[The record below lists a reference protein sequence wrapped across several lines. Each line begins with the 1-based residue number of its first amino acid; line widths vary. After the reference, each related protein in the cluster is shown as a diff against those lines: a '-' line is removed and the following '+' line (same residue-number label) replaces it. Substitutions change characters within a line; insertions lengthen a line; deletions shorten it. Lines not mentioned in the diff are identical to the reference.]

1 LRYGISAPYYLSNIQ
16 IFIKMKKLFCLLFI
30 SLNLNSTTLLGQN
43 SLEIPPGTIFLNE
56 SLFIDK
62 VPVTNLMFLE
72 YLTAKDFIRKK
83 GFDSFS
89 EFHKSTDQKFNRLT
103 FLYPSFLKNL
113 NKKGSFLSKKNYF
126 ENYRYKNSPVLNV
139 SKEQALDYCKW
150 RTEMVQYSWSNN
162 TEQINYKINYRLPK
176 EDELSLAKEH
186 FKKLNKFQ
194 FHADKNPTKFK
205 TQNEENDFV
214 LYNIS
219 EYTLKENLFWQNWK
233 NITPTEFPN
242 ETTGFRCVCEILP

>member
-1 LRYGISAPYYLSNIQ
+1 MRFGLSAPNYLPD
-16 IFIKMKKLFCLLFI
+16 FKPFTLMKKLFILLFI
-30 SLNLNSTTLLGQN
+30 SLNLNSPTLLGQN
-43 SLEIPPGTIFLNE
+43 NLETPPGTIFLND

-72 YLTAKDFIRKK
+72 YLTAKHFIRKK

-89 EFHKSTDQKFNRLT
+89 EFHKSTDQKFDRLT

-113 NKKGSFLSKKNYF
+113 NKKGSFLTKKNYF

-150 RTEMVQYSWSNN
+150 RTEMVRYSWSNK
-162 TEQINYKINYRLPK
+162 TDQINYKINYRLPK
-176 EDELSLAKEH
+176 EDELSIAKEY
-186 FKKLNKFQ
+186 FENLNKFKY
-194 FHADKNPTKFK
+194 HAGKNPTKFK

-219 EYTLKENLFWQNWK
+219 EYTLKENLFGQNWK
-233 NITPTEFPN
+233 NSSPSKFPN
-242 ETTGFRCVCEILP
+242 ETTGFRCVCEIQP